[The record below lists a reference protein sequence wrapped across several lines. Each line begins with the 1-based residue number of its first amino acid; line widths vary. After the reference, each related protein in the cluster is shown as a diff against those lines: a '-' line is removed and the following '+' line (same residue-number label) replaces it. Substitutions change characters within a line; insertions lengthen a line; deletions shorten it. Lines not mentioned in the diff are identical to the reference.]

1 MQDGLTAASLASIN
15 GRTETLAFLLANK
28 ADIHAADKVHQ
39 FKIFKYLKPI
49 NNELQE

>member
-1 MQDGLTAASLASIN
+1 MQNDVTAAYIASHD
-15 GRTETLAFLLANK
+15 GRTETLVLLLANK
-28 ADIHAADKVHQ
+28 ADINAAEKVHQ